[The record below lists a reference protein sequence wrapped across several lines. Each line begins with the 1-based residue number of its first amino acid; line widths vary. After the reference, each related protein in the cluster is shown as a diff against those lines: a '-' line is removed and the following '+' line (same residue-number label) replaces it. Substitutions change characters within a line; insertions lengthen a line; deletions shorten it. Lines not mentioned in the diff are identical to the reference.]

1 MALCSFTELPSITRS
16 NLETLQVSM
25 GYCCNQRCIHC
36 HVNAGPNRPEM
47 MGEGTLRS
55 IIHFLDR
62 SGIQRLDLTGGAP
75 EMNPHFRG
83 LVRAARK
90 TGVHV
95 MDRCNLTILE
105 EPAYQG
111 LAEFLADHQV
121 EVIASLPCYLRE
133 NVDDQRGKG
142 VFEISMMALRKLN
155 QLGYGRRGSNLILNL
170 VYNPLG
176 PFLPPPQKALEEDY
190 RRQLGERYSIVF
202 NQLYTI
208 TNMPIHRF
216 RNLLASRGELEA
228 YRKLLQEAYREAN
241 LHSVM
246 CRTLISVDWRGYVY
260 DCDFNQALVIP
271 LGGEGQ
277 NRIHLSDLMDG
288 NLEGRPVLFRE
299 HCYGCTAGQGS
310 SCCGALR

>member
-1 MALCSFTELPSITRS
+1 
-16 NLETLQVSM
+16 
-25 GYCCNQRCIHC
+25 
-36 HVNAGPNRPEM
+36 
-47 MGEGTLRS
+47 
-55 IIHFLDR
+55 
-62 SGIQRLDLTGGAP
+62 
-75 EMNPHFRG
+75 
-83 LVRAARK
+83 
-90 TGVHV
+90 
-95 MDRCNLTILE
+95 
-105 EPAYQG
+105 
-111 LAEFLADHQV
+111 V

-190 RRQLGERYSIVF
+190 RRQLGERYNIIF
-202 NQLYTI
+202 NQLYMI

-216 RNLLASRGELEA
+216 RNLLVSRGELEA

-246 CRTLISVDWRGYVY
+246 CRTLISVDWQGYVY
-260 DCDFNQALVIP
+260 DCDFNQALGIP